1 MQRMTLLFRDLT
13 DLRPSISRPL
23 LHNAGEALHL
33 MSSILQPLHA
43 DSTGLPT
50 LEADVQDAFVCSLQ
64 SATSRLEDFCSR
76 NQVSDVITDLVV
88 LVTRLWQFDLCLP
101 GAWTLQLRESV
112 PNILTDIVRLAA
124 VSKDCFVYR
133 FF

>member
-1 MQRMTLLFRDLT
+1 MTQLFQDLT
-13 DLRPSISRPL
+13 DLSPTTSRSL

-50 LEADVQDAFVCSLQ
+50 LEADVQDAFVRSLQ
-64 SATSRLEDFCSR
+64 SATSRLEDFCSC
-76 NQVSDVITDLVV
+76 NQVSNFVTDLVV
-88 LVTRLWQFDLCLP
+88 VVARLWQFDLCLP

-112 PNILTDIVRLAA
+112 SNVLTDIVRLAA
-124 VSKDCFVYR
+124 VSKHCFVDTV
-133 FF
+133 F